1 VSEASPTNQVTD
13 ALINIGKK
21 EREMEEARLRKRQKR
36 LDQVT
41 DKDKKE
47 DGGNTSRSGSIAPG
61 TPGSVAPEQPEAKA
75 PTKKEGKKAA
85 KLAEATSSTVN
96 STVNQFMGRKG
107 KKYSWMAGGGGGGS
121 GASTPRGPAA
131 GVPGTPVAGGNSRAT
146 KGPLTQ
152 APSHYLGQLREDSA
166 RGKNIQLR
174 DWVTVLEQFG
184 SRADK
189 KVLQFAY
196 NKLDRSDW
204 GDKAVAPVSVSV
216 PTPTSARPIP
226 QIPAPAP
233 TPSTPTPLSTPVA
246 PTALGA
252 EKVG

>member
-1 VSEASPTNQVTD
+1 
-13 ALINIGKK
+13 
-21 EREMEEARLRKRQKR
+21 MEEARLRKRQKR
-36 LDQVT
+36 LDQAT
-41 DKDKKE
+41 EKDKKE
-47 DGGNTSRSGSIAPG
+47 DGGNTSRAGSIAPG
-61 TPGSVAPEQPEAKA
+61 TPGSVAPEQPETKA

-107 KKYSWMAGGGGGGS
+107 KKYSWMAGGGGGS

-131 GVPGTPVAGGNSRAT
+131 GVPGTPVAGGNSRT
-146 KGPLTQ
+146 TRGPLTQ

-174 DWVTVLEQFG
+174 DWVTVLEQLG

-196 NKLDRSDW
+196 NKIDRSDW
-204 GDKAVAPVSVSV
+204 GDKAVAPTAVSV
-216 PTPTSARPIP
+216 PTPTSARTIP
-226 QIPAPAP
+226 TIPTPGP
-233 TPSTPTPLSTPVA
+233 TPSTPGPPVSTPVLT
-246 PTALGA
+246 TALAA
-252 EKVG
+252 EKAG